1 MVAKISSFYRD
12 NKQLVDKQYRLF
24 KSKVNMTYKEMVD
37 WKKNKCSRAAS
48 IKIDEVID
56 RVTRL
61 LRKPK
66 TTWTLKDF
74 TDSKKVVSYIS
85 RATKISDSS
94 TPAKRK
100 WGCMKGKNFYA
111 LRNWAYD
118 REKEKRKPRRN
129 PDLETNGKIY
139 RLERALWSGTYDA
152 LPRLLT
158 YLRQGWI
165 CDDCGKDDLL
175 CECEKC
181 PDCNHNRCVCDFIDL
196 DREESRKKVRLLT
209 WKLAKENL
217 NDEELKYFVVKTINV
232 NHLSHFHEYPEKVQK
247 EMMTIYNKVY

>member
-1 MVAKISSFYRD
+1 MNSSFYKN
-12 NKQLVDKQYRLF
+12 NKVLVDKQYRLF

-74 TDSKKVVSYIS
+74 TNSKKVVSYIS
-85 RATKISDSS
+85 RATKIQDSL

-118 REKEKRKPRRN
+118 REKEKRKLRKN
-129 PDLETNGKIY
+129 PKLKQASD
-139 RLERALWSGTYDA
+139 
-152 LPRLLT
+152 T
-158 YLRQGWI
+158 YLI
-165 CDDCGKDDLL
+165 
-175 CECEKC
+175 
-181 PDCNHNRCVCDFIDL
+181 
-196 DREESRKKVRLLT
+196 
-209 WKLAKENL
+209 
-217 NDEELKYFVVKTINV
+217 
-232 NHLSHFHEYPEKVQK
+232 
-247 EMMTIYNKVY
+247 